1 MYSRY
6 VYTVKNVSFS
16 TVYLQKLE
24 IYMIKMLNTVSK
36 IPVSKLI

>member
-36 IPVSKLI
+36 ISVSKLI